1 MHPTQLNL
9 CYPEHQEGLSLGQKF
24 LHLAIFLH
32 GSQRAGH
39 NKTRPTGWATKAWT
53 GQVTADALLV
63 RGAHPGYGWTGTDAT
78 WTGIPAGS
86 RQPQNVGKPDQ
97 TPKNTARACKTPTKP
112 PKPVA
117 GLAKTRP
124 NPQKQCWGLENLL

>member
-9 CYPEHQEGLSLGQKF
+9 FYPEHQEGLSLGQKF

-63 RGAHPGYGWTGTDAT
+63 RGAHPGY
-78 WTGIPAGS
+78 S
-86 RQPQNVGKPDQ
+86 RRLDGYGRYLDGVQAYRV
-97 TPKNTARACKTPTKP
+97 
-112 PKPVA
+112 
-117 GLAKTRP
+117 L
-124 NPQKQCWGLENLL
+124 